1 MRHTFTT
8 MALSNGVD
16 AKILSSMLGY
26 CSAGFALDTCTHVIN
41 EMRRGTVEKSSGFM
55 EIATAKPELSD
66 LLEESRGK
74 VIPFERVG

>member
-1 MRHTFTT
+1 

-41 EMRRGTVEKSSGFM
+41 EMQRGTVEKSSGFM
-55 EIATAKPELSD
+55 EIGMAHMPNPPEGIRSC
-66 LLEESRGK
+66 
-74 VIPFERVG
+74 VVGWFL

>member
-41 EMRRGTVEKSSGFM
+41 EMQRGTAEKSSGF
-55 EIATAKPELSD
+55 I
-66 LLEESRGK
+66 
-74 VIPFERVG
+74 

>member
-26 CSAGFALDTCTHVIN
+26 CSAGFALDTCTPVIN
-41 EMRRGTVEKSSGFM
+41 EMQRGTAEKSSGFM

-66 LLEESRGK
+66 LLEDSRGK

>member
-41 EMRRGTVEKSSGFM
+41 EMQRGTAEKSS
-55 EIATAKPELSD
+55 
-66 LLEESRGK
+66 GK